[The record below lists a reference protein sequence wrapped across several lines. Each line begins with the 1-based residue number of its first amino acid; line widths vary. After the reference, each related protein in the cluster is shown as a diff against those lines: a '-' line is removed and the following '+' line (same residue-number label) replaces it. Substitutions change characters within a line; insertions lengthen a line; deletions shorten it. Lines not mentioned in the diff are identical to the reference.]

1 MNIGL
6 SHFLLVSLLLFMTG
20 LFGLAARRNPLV
32 ILMSVELL
40 LNAVNLSF
48 VAFSRFYSLLSGQAA
63 AFFIMTVSAASAGV
77 GLTLIILISRKKGLG
92 LTFLEQ
98 PEGAGP
104 ASSESP
110 PGGGRS

>member
-6 SHFLLVSLLLFMTG
+6 NHFLIVSLLLFMTG
-20 LFGLAARRNPLV
+20 LFGLSTRRNPLI

-48 VAFSRFYSLLSGQAA
+48 VAFSSFYSLLSGQVA

-98 PEGAGP
+98 PEGSAP
-104 ASSESP
+104 ASSEKSP
-110 PGGGRS
+110 DGGSS